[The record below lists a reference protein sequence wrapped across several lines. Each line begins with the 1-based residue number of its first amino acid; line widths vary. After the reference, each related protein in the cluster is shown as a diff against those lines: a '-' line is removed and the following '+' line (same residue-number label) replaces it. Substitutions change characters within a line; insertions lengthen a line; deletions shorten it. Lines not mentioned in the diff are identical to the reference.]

1 VTSAQEL
8 RAPAEM
14 VNLERTVCRSNGK
27 TDREE
32 SQEGG
37 SFEERA
43 GESQPVTCG
52 VSVIEGDRNFTAC
65 LTVEPVAVPCAGEG
79 VVAAAPCC
87 AELPVPAPDRSSEAW
102 ERQADARNTEREMR
116 KRAVAFSHLAQ
127 QHGQTLA
134 AAAAAI
140 DVSGRTLCRW
150 RHDWD
155 TDRLAPCP
163 RGRPCRCAAPEVRQ
177 DVVAFLDA
185 RGPATGL
192 PALRDQYPQ
201 VARAEL
207 VELLSDYRGD
217 WRLNHA
223 RQQAELHWLRPGS
236 VWAMDFSHARPSI
249 DGCYPAI
256 FAVRDLASHQ
266 QLFWMPVKDETTDTV
281 NDALH
286 TLFCEYGAPL
296 VLKCD
301 NGPAFLSRATKE
313 FMRDW
318 SIITLYSPPYA
329 PWYNGAIERA
339 NRGLKEITAHL
350 AEKAGHPGYWTSDDL
365 HQARCASNRLARP
378 WGPEGPVA
386 EEVWE
391 SRQHLTMDERDVL
404 FENLEARR
412 RAVCLE
418 REVDPEAPLE
428 HYLETEIV
436 RLALQPVLESLG
448 YLHITRRR
456 ITPAINRRKRDRIM

>member
-1 VTSAQEL
+1 
-8 RAPAEM
+8 M
-14 VNLERTVCRSNGK
+14 VNREQAVCRSNWM
-27 TDREE
+27 TDREG
-32 SQEGG
+32 SQEGR
-37 SFEERA
+37 SFEERVE
-43 GESQPVTCG
+43 ESDPVTCG
-52 VSVIEGDRNFTAC
+52 ASVIEGDRNLTAC

-79 VVAAAPCC
+79 VVPAAPC
-87 AELPVPAPDRSSEAW
+87 AELSVPAPDRSSEAW
-102 ERQADARNTEREMR
+102 ERQADSRNAEREMR
-116 KRAVAFSHLAQ
+116 KRAVAFSRLAQ
-127 QHGQTLA
+127 QRGVTLA
-134 AAAAAI
+134 AAAEALH
-140 DVSGRTLCRW
+140 VSLRSLERW
-150 RHDWD
+150 RLGW
-155 TDRLAPCP
+155 TADRLKLCP

-236 VWAMDFSHARPSI
+236 VWAMDFSHPPSSI
-249 DGCYPAI
+249 DNCFPAI

-266 QLFWMPVKDETTDTV
+266 QLFWMPVKDETMDTV

-339 NRGLKEITAHL
+339 NRGLKEVTAHL
-350 AEKAGHPGYWTSDDL
+350 AEKAGRPGCWTSADL
-365 HQARCASNRLARP
+365 HQARRELNRQARP

-391 SRQHLTMDERDVL
+391 SRVLLSMDERDTL

-418 REVDPEAPLE
+418 REVDPEAPLD

-456 ITPAINRRKRDRIM
+456 IAPAINRRKRDRIM